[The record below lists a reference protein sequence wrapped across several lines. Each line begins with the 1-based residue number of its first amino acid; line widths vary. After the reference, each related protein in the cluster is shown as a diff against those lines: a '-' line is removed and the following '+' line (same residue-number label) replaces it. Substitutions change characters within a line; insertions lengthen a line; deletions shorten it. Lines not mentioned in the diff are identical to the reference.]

1 MTFFTNV
8 TVALTVYGQW
18 ENLIHLQWK
27 AKLGHEKHQVSMAT
41 YFHVPWPALHKNALG
56 TAASELVLSLRGLK
70 SSLWLHYKM

>member
-27 AKLGHEKHQVSMAT
+27 AKLGHEKH
-41 YFHVPWPALHKNALG
+41 
-56 TAASELVLSLRGLK
+56 
-70 SSLWLHYKM
+70 